1 MVNRNRAPRADAHR
15 NRERLLE
22 VAKTAFAEGDKVSLE
37 SIARAAG
44 VGIGTLYRH
53 FPTRED
59 LIEAVY
65 RAERRRLCEA
75 ADDLV
80 TGPDAAAALRSWM
93 DRFGDYIS
101 AKREMAETLRAIIA
115 SGAIT
120 AEEARAE
127 LSTAV
132 QKLIDAGASQG
143 TLRPDVPAQDVVAS
157 LLGIFLA
164 CGAPQQ
170 REQAD
175 RMMDLL
181 MDALRVDRRD
191 IR

>member
-1 MVNRNRAPRADAHR
+1 MVSGTRAPRADAHR

-22 VAKTAFAEGDKVSLE
+22 AAKTAFAENDKVSLE

-80 TGPDAAAALRSWM
+80 SGPDPAAALRTWM
-93 DRFGDYIS
+93 DRFGEYIS
-101 AKREMAETLRAIIA
+101 AKREMADALRAVIA

-120 AEEARAE
+120 ATEARAE

-132 QKLIDAGASQG
+132 QKLLDAGAARG
-143 TLRPDVPAQDVVAS
+143 VLRADVPASDVVAT

-164 CGAPQQ
+164 CGAPDQ

-181 MDALRVDRRD
+181 MDGLRTRR
-191 IR
+191 